1 MGFFLSGSWISFNCP
16 SLDLPSYLLL
26 GSLVNLPPWI
36 WYGFPPPWHL
46 VTGVRRLPPLHLDPH
61 LRPPPYQ
68 RMHLQIFHQGKE
80 TFFNFIPGSNLW
92 LDEDHRYC
100 GRTLISGFQGNK
112 GKRRRWVQ
120 RNAGGA
126 QNFSLTF
133 VQPLFNFCLTFDPR
147 SGEITIM
154 LPYNN
159 LPQHFPT
166 QAIK

>member
-1 MGFFLSGSWISFNCP
+1 MSLSGSSITPSPWISCKSS
-16 SLDLPSYLLL
+16 SLDLVRLPT
-26 GSLVNLPPWI
+26 SLTSRD
-36 WYGFPPPWHL
+36 G
-46 VTGVRRLPPLHLDPH
+46 GASLPPLHLDPH
-61 LRPPPYQ
+61 LPPPPYQ

-80 TFFNFIPGSNLW
+80 TFFNFIPGSNLS